1 MVKRKSSGGGS
12 TLYGVLAGLLI
23 GLIAAAAVAFYVI
36 KSPMPF
42 VDKASRSPEASS
54 TVDPRNAPDPNAG
67 LGGRGTGPVTEPS
80 SPDQPSGEIAGASSS
95 RPAAAPDALGA
106 LIATLTPSPSSSS
119 SSQSSQARPAA
130 RSEPAPVA
138 PAASSASTSG
148 SMPSGST
155 AASSGPYFLQVG
167 SFRVLEDAEALR
179 AKILLMGM
187 SVEIQR
193 AEVNGLQ
200 VNRVRVGPFA
210 RIDDMNQTRTR
221 LGQEKIPTAVVRQ

>member
-23 GLIAAAAVAFYVI
+23 GLIAAVAVAFYVI

-42 VDKASRSPEASS
+42 VDKASRSPDTTSS
-54 TVDPRNAPDPNAG
+54 VDPRNAPDPNAG

-80 SPDQPSGEIAGASSS
+80 SPDQPTGEIAGASSS
-95 RPAAAPDALGA
+95 RSAAAPDALGA
-106 LIATLTPSPSSSS
+106 LIATLTPSPSL
-119 SSQSSQARPAA
+119 SSQPSQARPPTRA
-130 RSEPAPVA
+130 EPAPAA
-138 PAASSASTSG
+138 PAASSASNTSG
-148 SMPSGST
+148 STT
-155 AASSGPYFLQVG
+155 AASGPYFLQVG

>member
-42 VDKASRSPEASS
+42 VDKASRSPDTTSS
-54 TVDPRNAPDPNAG
+54 VDPRNAPDPNAG

-80 SPDQPSGEIAGASSS
+80 SPDQPTGEIAGTSS

-106 LIATLTPSPSSSS
+106 LIATLTPSPST
-119 SSQSSQARPAA
+119 QQTQPRATVRPEPTPAA
-130 RSEPAPVA
+130 PVTPTAPSSATA
-138 PAASSASTSG
+138 PA
-148 SMPSGST
+148 
-155 AASSGPYFLQVG
+155 SGPYFLQVG
-167 SFRVLEDAEALR
+167 SFRVLEDAAALR

>member
-42 VDKASRSPEASS
+42 VDKASRSPDTTSS
-54 TVDPRNAPDPNAG
+54 VDPRNAPDPNAG

-80 SPDQPSGEIAGASSS
+80 SPDQPTGETAATSSS
-95 RPAAAPDALGA
+95 RPVAAPDALGA
-106 LIATLTPSPSSSS
+106 LIATLTPAPSTQQTQPRSTVRPEPTPAAPVTPTAPSS
-119 SSQSSQARPAA
+119 AT
-130 RSEPAPVA
+130 A
-138 PAASSASTSG
+138 PA
-148 SMPSGST
+148 
-155 AASSGPYFLQVG
+155 SGPYFLQVG

>member
-23 GLIAAAAVAFYVI
+23 GLVAAAAVAFYVI

-42 VDKASRSPEASS
+42 VDKASRSPDTASA
-54 TVDPRNAPDPNAG
+54 VDPRNAPDPNAG

-80 SPDQPSGEIAGASSS
+80 SPDQPTGALSQPSSS
-95 RPAAAPDALGA
+95 SPATAPDALGA
-106 LIATLTPSPSSSS
+106 LIATLTPAPST
-119 SSQSSQARPAA
+119 QQTQPRPTARP
-130 RSEPAPVA
+130 EPAPAAPVTSSSPATASNSSTA
-138 PAASSASTSG
+138 PA
-148 SMPSGST
+148 
-155 AASSGPYFLQVG
+155 SGPYFLQVG

>member
-42 VDKASRSPEASS
+42 VDKASRSPDTTSS
-54 TVDPRNAPDPNAG
+54 IDPRNAPDPNAG

-80 SPDQPSGEIAGASSS
+80 SPDQPTGAIAGTSS

-106 LIATLTPSPSSSS
+106 LIATLTPSPTS
-119 SSQSSQARPAA
+119 SSQPSQARPPTRA
-130 RSEPAPVA
+130 EPAPAA
-138 PAASSASTSG
+138 PAASSASNS
-148 SMPSGST
+148 SGST
-155 AASSGPYFLQVG
+155 TAASGPYFLQVG

>member
-42 VDKASRSPEASS
+42 VDKASRSPDTTSA
-54 TVDPRNAPDPNAG
+54 VDPRNAPDPNAG

-80 SPDQPSGEIAGASSS
+80 SPDQPTGEIAGASSS
-95 RPAAAPDALGA
+95 RPAAPDALGA
-106 LIATLTPSPSSSS
+106 LIATLTPSPSS
-119 SSQSSQARPAA
+119 QPSQARPPTRA
-130 RSEPAPVA
+130 EPAPAA
-138 PAASSASTSG
+138 PAASSASPPASN
-148 SMPSGST
+148 SSGST
-155 AASSGPYFLQVG
+155 TAASGPYFLQVG

>member
-54 TVDPRNAPDPNAG
+54 TIDPRNAPDPNAG

-80 SPDQPSGEIAGASSS
+80 SPDQPTGEVADNASN
-95 RPAAAPDALGA
+95 RPATKPDPLGA

-119 SSQSSQARPAA
+119 SSSSQPSQARPAA
-130 RSEPAPVA
+130 RTEPAPAAPVA
-138 PAASSASTSG
+138 PTASTST
-148 SMPSGST
+148 PSGST
-155 AASSGPYFLQVG
+155 ATSSGPYFLQVG

>member
-12 TLYGVLAGLLI
+12 TLYGVLSGLLI
-23 GLIAAAAVAFYVI
+23 GLVAAVVVAFYVI

-54 TVDPRNAPDPNAG
+54 AADPRHAPDPNAG
-67 LGGRGTGPVTEPS
+67 LPGRTTGPVTAPS
-80 SPDQPSGEIAGASSS
+80 SPEQPTGETSAKTAPREG
-95 RPAAAPDALGA
+95 AAPDALGA
-106 LIATLTPSPSSSS
+106 LIATLTPTPGA
-119 SSQSSQARPAA
+119 QAPALRPVPRA
-130 RSEPAPVA
+130 EPAPST
-138 PAASSASTSG
+138 SSTPSTSG
-148 SMPSGST
+148 NPVG
-155 AASSGPYFLQVG
+155 GPYFLQVG

-179 AKILLMGM
+179 ARIILMGM
-187 SVEIQR
+187 PVEIQR

-210 RIDDMNQTRTR
+210 KIDDMNQTRTR

>member
-1 MVKRKSSGGGS
+1 MTKRKSSGGGS

-42 VDKASRSPEASS
+42 VDKASRSPDTTSS
-54 TVDPRNAPDPNAG
+54 VDPRNAPDPNAG

-80 SPDQPSGEIAGASSS
+80 SPDQPTGETGQPSSS
-95 RPAAAPDALGA
+95 SSVPAPDALGA
-106 LIATLTPSPSSSS
+106 LIATLTPSPSA
-119 SSQSSQARPAA
+119 QQPQPRPTARP
-130 RSEPAPVA
+130 EPAPVA
-138 PAASSASTSG
+138 PVAPPSPATASNSA
-148 SMPSGST
+148 T
-155 AASSGPYFLQVG
+155 APASGPYFLQVG

-187 SVEIQR
+187 PVEIQR

>member
-42 VDKASRSPEASS
+42 VDKASRLPDTTSS
-54 TVDPRNAPDPNAG
+54 VDPRNAPDPNAG

-80 SPDQPSGEIAGASSS
+80 SPDQPTGEIAGASSS

-106 LIATLTPSPSSSS
+106 LIATLTPSPST
-119 SSQSSQARPAA
+119 QQTQPRATVRPEPTPAA
-130 RSEPAPVA
+130 PVTPTAPSGATA
-138 PAASSASTSG
+138 PA
-148 SMPSGST
+148 
-155 AASSGPYFLQVG
+155 SGPYFLQVG

>member
-12 TLYGVLAGLLI
+12 TLYGVLAGLLV

-80 SPDQPSGEIAGASSS
+80 SPDQPTGEIAGASSS

-106 LIATLTPSPSSSS
+106 LIATLTPTPSSSS
-119 SSQSSQARPAA
+119 QPSQARPPTRA
-130 RSEPAPVA
+130 EPAL
-138 PAASSASTSG
+138 AASAAISASTST
-148 SMPSGST
+148 SSGST
-155 AASSGPYFLQVG
+155 TAASGPYFLQVG

>member
-1 MVKRKSSGGGS
+1 MAKRKSSGGGS

-23 GLIAAAAVAFYVI
+23 GLVAAAAVAFYVI

-42 VDKASRSPEASS
+42 VDKASRSPDTTSA
-54 TVDPRNAPDPNAG
+54 VDPRNAPDPNAG
-67 LGGRGTGPVTEPS
+67 LGGRGTGSVTEPS
-80 SPDQPSGEIAGASSS
+80 SPEQPTGVAAETSSS
-95 RPAAAPDALGA
+95 SAATAPDALGA
-106 LIATLTPSPSSSS
+106 LIATLTPSPSA
-119 SSQSSQARPAA
+119 QQTQPRPTARP
-130 RSEPAPVA
+130 EPAPAAPVTPTSPAAAANSVTA
-138 PAASSASTSG
+138 PA
-148 SMPSGST
+148 
-155 AASSGPYFLQVG
+155 SGPYFLQVG

>member
-67 LGGRGTGPVTEPS
+67 LSGRGTGPVTEPS
-80 SPDQPSGEIAGASSS
+80 SPDQPTGEIAGASSS

-119 SSQSSQARPAA
+119 QPSQARPPTRA
-130 RSEPAPVA
+130 EPAPPA
-138 PAASSASTSG
+138 PASSSAPTS
-148 SMPSGST
+148 SGST
-155 AASSGPYFLQVG
+155 AAASGPYFLQVG

>member
-42 VDKASRSPEASS
+42 VDKASRSPDATSA
-54 TVDPRNAPDPNAG
+54 VDPRNAPDPNAG

-80 SPDQPSGEIAGASSS
+80 SPDQPTGETAGASSS

-106 LIATLTPSPSSSS
+106 LIATLTPSPSV
-119 SSQSSQARPAA
+119 QSTPTRPAA
-130 RSEPAPVA
+130 RPEPTPIVPTP
-138 PAASSASTSG
+138 PAASASTNNNA
-148 SMPSGST
+148 T

>member
-80 SPDQPSGEIAGASSS
+80 SPEQPTGEVADNASN
-95 RPAAAPDALGA
+95 RPATKPDPLGA

-119 SSQSSQARPAA
+119 QPNQARPTA
-130 RSEPAPVA
+130 RTEPAPAVPVA
-138 PAASSASTSG
+138 PTASTPT
-148 SMPSGST
+148 PSGST

>member
-80 SPDQPSGEIAGASSS
+80 SPDQPTGEITGASSS

-119 SSQSSQARPAA
+119 QPSQARPPTRA
-130 RSEPAPVA
+130 EPAPPA
-138 PAASSASTSG
+138 PATSSASTS
-148 SMPSGST
+148 SGST
-155 AASSGPYFLQVG
+155 AAASGPYFLQVG

>member
-80 SPDQPSGEIAGASSS
+80 SPDQPTGEIAGASSS
-95 RPAAAPDALGA
+95 RPAAAPDALGE
-106 LIATLTPSPSSSS
+106 LIATLTPSPSSSP
-119 SSQSSQARPAA
+119 SQSTQARPVA
-130 RSEPAPVA
+130 RTESAPGAPV
-138 PAASSASTSG
+138 ASSASTA
-148 SMPSGST
+148 SGST
-155 AASSGPYFLQVG
+155 VASSGPYFLQVG